1 MLVISRKSG
10 ESFMI
15 GDNIE
20 VKILRIEGSE
30 VKIGISAPSHVK
42 IYRAE
47 IYQKIVKENKMAV
60 QADIVDL
67 SEVIFLDRNK

>member
-15 GDNIE
+15 GDSIE

-60 QADIVDL
+60 QVDIVDL